1 MTGTTLGVLHGAGG
15 GTATFTSDLRAT
27 DIRETLLSIMARWS
41 ETRGYTLILTHAR
54 GPDRYARVA
63 LVRKRT
69 LFGPAYNVREA
80 RAEDAT
86 RSGREPEALG
96 LGRMLSWR
104 WLGEREAQ
112 ELLAARLRTLE
123 ALGYALLD
131 RQPTEQRGPWDWL
144 RELVARQLH
153 KSADHADEQARDP
166 LDPHGAAAS
175 LREAV
180 ERLGLEPDA
189 VIEGIATIL
198 DIEPAQLREPSQ
210 ATSSALEPG
219 LLAMLLPVWLEHES
233 EQLREVGRRWL
244 TLHSTLYEIDGEL
257 LERWLSSEGPL
268 VDAVAP
274 RLEREGLALL
284 GPERLLRLAHK
295 AIDASV
301 KASAERWRERLRPPV
316 RAPG

>member
-1 MTGTTLGVLHGAGG
+1 
-15 GTATFTSDLRAT
+15 
-27 DIRETLLSIMARWS
+27 MARWT
-41 ETRGYTLILTHAR
+41 EIRGYTLILTHAR

-69 LFGPAYNVREA
+69 MFGPAFNVREA

-86 RSGREPEALG
+86 RSGTEPEALG

-123 ALGYALLD
+123 ALGYAVLD
-131 RQPTEQRGPWDWL
+131 RASTEQRGPWDWL
-144 RELVARQLH
+144 RELVHRQLH
-153 KSADHADEQARDP
+153 KSSEHAPTREP
-166 LDPHGAAAS
+166 IDPHGAAAS

-180 ERLGLEPDA
+180 ERLGLEPEA
-189 VIEGIATIL
+189 VLEGIATIL
-198 DIEPAQLREPSQ
+198 ELEPNQLAEPNE
-210 ATSSALEPG
+210 ATLRALEPE

-233 EQLREVGRRWL
+233 EQLRAVGQRWL
-244 TLHSTLYEIDGEL
+244 ALHSTLYEIDVAV
-257 LERWLSSEGPL
+257 LERWMSGAGRL

-284 GPERLLRLAHK
+284 GPEALGRLAHK
-295 AIDASV
+295 AVDAKV
-301 KASAERWRERLRPPV
+301 KATAEAWRDRLRPPV